1 MELGEQHPPDV
12 TRFLN
17 AALLLICVLFVQA
30 GGAEEGGDTRADSL
44 VSISLADGSLVEGT
58 VIEETETYVLIETPA
73 GLEARVPRTSI
84 VAIRKRHPD
93 AFSRPDP
100 NYTRLMFAPTGRPLR
115 GGDGY
120 FFDHWVFFPGIA
132 YGFNDRV
139 GVAAGL
145 SVFPGVGL
153 DEQILSLAPKVA
165 LYDSGDSALSAGVL
179 YMRALGVADVTA
191 GMAFVAGT
199 RGSRD
204 RSFTC
209 GLGLG
214 YIAEEDEGV
223 EFAEHPVLLLGGN
236 VRLSETTALVSEN
249 WIITGQGL
257 GPGEQPL
264 GLALRFFGSRI
275 AVDAGA
281 IVILEAGG
289 FPLPWLSFVYNFGG

>member
-1 MELGEQHPPDV
+1 MEPGDQHPPDV
-12 TRFLN
+12 IRFLN
-17 AALLLICVLFVQA
+17 AALLLICALFVQA

-58 VIEETETYVLIETPA
+58 VIEETETCVLVETPA
-73 GLEARVPRTSI
+73 GLEVRVPRTSI
-84 VAIRKRHPD
+84 VGIRKRRPG

-165 LYDSGDSALSAGVL
+165 LHDSDDSALSAGVL
-179 YMRALGVADVTA
+179 YLRGADGAA
-191 GMAFVAGT
+191 GMAFLAGT
-199 RGSRD
+199 KGSRD
-204 RSFTC
+204 KSFTC
-209 GLGLG
+209 GLALG
-214 YIAEEDEGV
+214 YIAEEDEAV

-264 GLALRFFGSRI
+264 GIALRFFGARI

-281 IVILEAGG
+281 VIILEGEG
-289 FPLPWLSFVYNFGG
+289 FPLPWLSFVYNFGD